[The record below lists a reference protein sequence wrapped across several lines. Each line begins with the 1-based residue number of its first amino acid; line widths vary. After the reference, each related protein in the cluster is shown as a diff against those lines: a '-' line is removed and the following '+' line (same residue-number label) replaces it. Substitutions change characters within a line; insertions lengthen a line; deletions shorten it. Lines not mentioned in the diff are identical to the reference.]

1 MPLALGSAIL
11 LPAEAA
17 DWPAERLRA
26 VLLHELAHI
35 DRRDCWTL
43 ARAEVALA
51 LYWFH
56 PLAWWAA
63 GRMRRERER
72 ACDDRVLAAGIA
84 ASGYATNLLEVA
96 RGRLDAALPAPA
108 MARASNLE
116 ARLRAILD
124 PTVRRRDVRARAV
137 GAAAAAAFLVLA
149 PLAALRLHGQGAGIL
164 AGTIYDASGARVPG
178 ASVSIV
184 DADSGQAQTMAS
196 DAAGNFSFA
205 NLPAVRYQ
213 LMVSSSGFAVYARKA
228 VVVPATLDVFLS
240 LGQVAESVTVSGKG
254 PQSAPR
260 SAPQRLRVGGN
271 VQAARLLQQVKP
283 IYPASA
289 EAAGI
294 SGTVLLR
301 AIIGNDGTIMGL
313 TVSSSPDP
321 ALSDAAVE
329 SVRQWRY
336 QPTLLNGQP
345 VEVITT
351 ISVNFRLDQ

>member
-1 MPLALGSAIL
+1 
-11 LPAEAA
+11 
-17 DWPAERLRA
+17 
-26 VLLHELAHI
+26 
-35 DRRDCWTL
+35 
-43 ARAEVALA
+43 
-51 LYWFH
+51 
-56 PLAWWAA
+56 
-63 GRMRRERER
+63 
-72 ACDDRVLAAGIA
+72 
-84 ASGYATNLLEVA
+84 
-96 RGRLDAALPAPA
+96 
-108 MARASNLE
+108 
-116 ARLRAILD
+116 
-124 PTVRRRDVRARAV
+124 
-137 GAAAAAAFLVLA
+137 
-149 PLAALRLHGQGAGIL
+149 
-164 AGTIYDASGARVPG
+164 
-178 ASVSIV
+178 
-184 DADSGQAQTMAS
+184 
-196 DAAGNFSFA
+196 
-205 NLPAVRYQ
+205 
-213 LMVSSSGFAVYARKA
+213 MVSSSGFAVYARKA

-345 VEVITT
+345 VEVLTT